1 MLAGGVSNR
10 LLLSLRSGIP
20 KEVDYALELSL
31 QYSYTDAAS
40 IPLDVLPG
48 LPSAL
53 LDIVRPSPA
62 KDEETLRR
70 RKEASLILRNF
81 ILEGGQRSVESVRP
95 YVDFMYEVLV
105 EVIEEAES
113 VNNTT
118 ELVLYM
124 LDMAEVYASTCTLL
138 LPPSDMDVPL
148 SKQIPA
154 QKLYTLLARMAQS
167 NDRALIIGSYTL
179 LGGLA
184 MNKNNNPIF
193 SYRAIDPSTNEVSP
207 QCPSTMLL
215 TRAITLL
222 PLNDAEILLPI
233 LEFLYQ
239 HTSIPS
245 NSLRLLQTTN
255 MKQVIRSVIS
265 HLREG
270 AKEETVEYDIIQ
282 ASSTSSSSSS
292 STPGGSL
299 KQQGQNY
306 RGKAMREAL
315 ISAYPSLDNKEKEM
329 PTPKYTP
336 EEIAAFQPIMSEDAV
351 QSILYK
357 PEPQR
362 AYEW

>member
-20 KEVDYALELSL
+20 KEVDYALELFL

-48 LPSAL
+48 LPAAL
-53 LDIVRPSPA
+53 LDIVRPTTARDS
-62 KDEETLRR
+62 ETLRR
-70 RKEASLILRNF
+70 RTEAALVLRNF

-95 YVDFMYEVLV
+95 YVDLMYEVLV
-105 EVIEEAES
+105 QVIEADSETS
-113 VNNTT
+113 T

-138 LPPSDMDVPL
+138 LPPSTNIPL

-154 QKLYTLLARMAQS
+154 QKLYTLLAHLTQS
-167 NDRALIIGSYTL
+167 NDRALIIGAFTL

-193 SYRAIDPSTNEVSP
+193 SFRMPIPGTNEPSP
-207 QCPSTMLL
+207 SCPSTILL
-215 TRAITLL
+215 NRAISLL
-222 PLNDAEILLPI
+222 PLNDADILLPI

-239 HTSIPS
+239 HTLIPS
-245 NSLRLLQTTN
+245 NATRILQSQN
-255 MKQVIRSVIS
+255 MRQVIKSVVS

-270 AKEETVEYDIIQ
+270 AREETTEYELNSGNVNT
-282 ASSTSSSSSS
+282 AN
-292 STPGGSL
+292 
-299 KQQGQNY
+299 QGVNY
-306 RGKAMREAL
+306 RGKAMREEL
-315 ISAYPSLDNKEKEM
+315 IAAYPSLDSQKPKQKE
-329 PTPKYTP
+329 PTPQSSEPP
-336 EEIAAFQPIMSEDAV
+336 EPIMSPEAL
-351 QSILYK
+351 QAILYM